1 MEFNLYNVQLLLWE
15 VDETKDSEAKVQDK
29 FLLISTHGNPNR
41 NWNNDKFHFDF
52 SRDNTYTKYTTEKVN
67 TKIILFHSDGIG
79 ESEFYAKIDYFD
91 YIKLSWRFKKLWI
104 QKKEN
109 LMWFTNLI
117 VAILSILFSTYIAI
131 KISGNDK
138 NKSIEINK
146 IQFDSLKKILKE
158 NKIIIERIKID
169 TTSHK

>member
-1 MEFNLYNVQLLLWE
+1 
-15 VDETKDSEAKVQDK
+15 
-29 FLLISTHGNPNR
+29 
-41 NWNNDKFHFDF
+41 
-52 SRDNTYTKYTTEKVN
+52 
-67 TKIILFHSDGIG
+67 
-79 ESEFYAKIDYFD
+79 
-91 YIKLSWRFKKLWI
+91 
-104 QKKEN
+104 
-109 LMWFTNLI
+109 MWFTNLI